1 MRYLTVVP
9 AYGRDYKSKAAAV
22 ADWNAGKDFVVQ
34 DVGAG
39 RDNGRAVSKSDL
51 EGQQVTV
58 NIRYKRLTM
67 VANVPPEKGTPAGGP
82 DLDRMRAD
90 AGLNEDQHG

>member
-22 ADWNAGKDFVVQ
+22 ADWNEGKDFLVQ
-34 DVGAG
+34 DIGAG
-39 RDNGRAVSKSDL
+39 SDNGRYVSKRDL

-67 VANVPPEKGTPAGGP
+67 VAPVKVT
-82 DLDRMRAD
+82 
-90 AGLNEDQHG
+90 